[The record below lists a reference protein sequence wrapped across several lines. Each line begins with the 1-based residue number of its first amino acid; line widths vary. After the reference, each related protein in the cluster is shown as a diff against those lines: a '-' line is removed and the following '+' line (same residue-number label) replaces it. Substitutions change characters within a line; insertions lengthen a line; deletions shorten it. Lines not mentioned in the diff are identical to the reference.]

1 MQFLLT
7 KARFL
12 VINVFFTF
20 LVTLSAQDFEV
31 APVLVSFT
39 ANPGETQTREL
50 TITNHGNEVN
60 TFNLSLNDYTV
71 DEQGTKEALA
81 AGSTD
86 RTLADWLTVNP
97 SYVTLNPNETAT
109 ASLILTVPRTAFNTR
124 WGMIGVE
131 VAKEQLASQ
140 ADKQLATGVV
150 IVPRIVVL
158 VKQSPPSNRN
168 FSGKV
173 SGLKEVK
180 NPNIAFRSFEAILE
194 NTGDKILDA
203 KVFLALANLQTAEE
217 KQYQSKSLT
226 IYPQQKRKM
235 VLVLPENPPPGEYAL
250 AFLMDYGE
258 NSSIEGAQILL
269 NIE

>member
-1 MQFLLT
+1 MLLT
-7 KARFL
+7 KARFFL
-12 VINVFFTF
+12 INVF
-20 LVTLSAQDFEV
+20 LTLWVSLMAQDFEV

-50 TITNHGNEVN
+50 TITNHGNVAQ
-60 TFNLSLNDYTV
+60 TFNLSLSDYTV
-71 DEQGTKEALA
+71 NEQGTKQALA

-86 RTLADWLTVNP
+86 RTLVDWLTVNP
-97 SYVTLNPNETAT
+97 SFVELNPNGSAT
-109 ASLILTVPRTAFNTR
+109 ASLIITVPRTGYNAR
-124 WGMIGVE
+124 WGMVGVE
-131 VAKEQLASQ
+131 VTKEQVASQ

-150 IVPRIVVL
+150 IVPRIVIL

-173 SGLKEVK
+173 SELKEVESANK
-180 NPNIAFRSFEAILE
+180 VFRSFEAVLE
-194 NTGDKILDA
+194 NTGDNILDA
-203 KVFLALANLQTAEE
+203 KVFLALADLKTAKE
-217 KQYQSKSLT
+217 KQYTSTSLT
-226 IYPQQKRKM
+226 IYPQQKRRM

-258 NSSIEGAQILL
+258 NSTIEGAQILL